1 MFSFSSDLFECFHY
15 FSMHEQ
21 LKSQTV
27 NQEKK
32 EKKKKYIHLF
42 PDIKDVK
49 REENY
54 NLAFIEQKKQVLI

>member
-1 MFSFSSDLFECFHY
+1 
-15 FSMHEQ
+15 MHEQ
-21 LKSQTV
+21 LKSQTI